1 MLISVSFFFA
11 VLVLVRRCVQATL
24 ANAIHY
30 PIASLTTAIT
40 FHQLF
45 EGFSLGIRIAA
56 LPPAKP
62 VGTQGGDDDDEEHE
76 GCVLSDEEDE
86 DEDVDEGEEETLIGA
101 NEAGNGGG
109 YGSVSH
115 KGVKSRSLTPNVA
128 VRRRYRRGGRSVWK
142 PWTWFRL
149 SRRSRSNSTS
159 RTNKNKNRAW
169 LNPTLSIL
177 FAITTPVGM
186 ALGMLLWG
194 LGSRGDS
201 NPTGGTD
208 KAQQH
213 LISGLLSAISA
224 GLLIYAS
231 TVEMIAG
238 DFVFGDVD
246 GGHGHGHGGGG
257 DLEDHTGDEGE
268 GEGEEGQSKV
278 KIGKRALAVASLLA
292 GSGMMVLVGLG
303 E

>member
-1 MLISVSFFFA
+1 M
-11 VLVLVRRCVQATL
+11 
-24 ANAIHY
+24 
-30 PIASLTTAIT
+30 
-40 FHQLF
+40 
-45 EGFSLGIRIAA
+45 GIRIAA

-62 VGTQGGDDDDEEHE
+62 VGTQGGDDDDDEHE

-86 DEDVDEGEEETLIGA
+86 DEVDEGEEETLIGA
-101 NEAGNGGG
+101 NEARNGGG

-115 KGVKSRSLTPNVA
+115 KGVKSRSLTPNVV

-149 SRRSRSNSTS
+149 SRRTQTRTRSNSTS
-159 RTNKNKNRAW
+159 RANKNKNRAW

-194 LGSRGDS
+194 LGSRAAGD

-257 DLEDHTGDEGE
+257 GGDLEDHVGDEGE
-268 GEGEEGQSKV
+268 GEGGDGEGQSKV
-278 KIGKRALAVASLLA
+278 KIGKRALAVVSLLA

>member
-1 MLISVSFFFA
+1 
-11 VLVLVRRCVQATL
+11 
-24 ANAIHY
+24 
-30 PIASLTTAIT
+30 
-40 FHQLF
+40 
-45 EGFSLGIRIAA
+45 LGIRIAA

-62 VGTQGGDDDDEEHE
+62 VGTQGDDDDEHE

-86 DEDVDEGEEETLIGA
+86 DEVDEGEEETLIGA
-101 NEAGNGGG
+101 NEAANGGG

-115 KGVKSRSLTPNVA
+115 KGVKSRSLTPNVT

-149 SRRSRSNSTS
+149 SRGTRTRTRSNSTS
-159 RTNKNKNRAW
+159 RANKNKNRAW

-257 DLEDHTGDEGE
+257 GGDLEDHTGDEGGE

-278 KIGKRALAVASLLA
+278 KIGKRALAVVSLLA

>member
-1 MLISVSFFFA
+1 MY
-11 VLVLVRRCVQATL
+11 ATL
-24 ANAIHY
+24 VNAIRH

-62 VGTQGGDDDDEEHE
+62 VGTKGGDDDDDEHE

-101 NEAGNGGG
+101 NEARNGGG

-115 KGVKSRSLTPNVA
+115 KGVKSRSLTPNVT

-149 SRRSRSNSTS
+149 SRRTQTRARSNSTS
-159 RTNKNKNRAW
+159 RANKNKNRAW

-186 ALGMLLWG
+186 GLGMLLWG
-194 LGSRGDS
+194 LGSRG
-201 NPTGGTD
+201 TGDTGDTD

-257 DLEDHTGDEGE
+257 DPEDHAGDEGE
-268 GEGEEGQSKV
+268 GEGEEGEGQSKV
-278 KIGKRALAVASLLA
+278 KIGKRALAVVSLLA